1 MDKILKIGSTYQ
13 WKDKYKLNVI
23 NGPNNEGS
31 YNVIINNGVFTL
43 TKDKLNLV
51 GKELSSIKEV
61 KNKRK

>member
-1 MDKILKIGSTYQ
+1 LTDF
-13 WKDKYKLNVI
+13 
-23 NGPNNEGS
+23 
-31 YNVIINNGVFTL
+31 INNGVFTL